1 MLCPWGGARGTMP
14 HRWVADFHPVRP
26 GGPGREADT
35 HTGKRCP
42 GAFMGHLR
50 HGWIIA
56 AAGLSLLGPA
66 IPSISAAPYTVVAAD
81 DWATKAW
88 DAASRGDQA
97 ALDEL
102 LKNPPPSLN
111 AESPLVQSIKHLLAD
126 VEARETKRAS
136 EISRVRKELDKALA
150 AGADDLNLSMAIK
163 SAVELSMLA
172 TDKDS
177 LMKEP
182 KLRGLVMDADSAA
195 RKAESRGDWM
205 MASELY
211 YRLDLLLEDN
221 GTYRDDVKRESQRLA
236 MIRMYAPQRLWDLK
250 NARRNAE
257 IDWRAKQPKEPAA
270 DGKEPKDDT
279 KPLPPYNPMGDDF
292 HQKLE
297 GIDETMVSTA
307 LRRGYE
313 RHVERTTMDK
323 ILRGAIEAVHTLV
336 TTDDLKGIF
345 PGMGEANA
353 KEAFLKFLEAEDEKI
368 AKLGND
374 AGMADLFGLVQ
385 RTVAQNEKT
394 VKLPKTALLH
404 EFGNGG
410 LAALDEFSAVIWPD
424 EVPRFE
430 RNTQG
435 RFVGVGVQIELDPLQ
450 NIRIVTPLDG
460 TPAQKA
466 GLRTGDLIKKV
477 DGVSTIGFTLDQ
489 AVDVITGP
497 EDTQVVLTIERDQ
510 PKAEGG
516 SDHIEKEYKLHRSKI
531 EIATVKGWRRTGTKE
546 DEWDWFVDPSNRIG
560 YVRLTQF
567 ADRTDNEFDNAIDA
581 MKSGAGGLNG
591 LILDLRYNP
600 GGLLDQAV
608 AITSRFVDGGQVKN
622 FRGLVVTTHAKDNT
636 LVQREPAARGA
647 ARLSGI
653 PVVVLINEGSASASE
668 IVSGALNDYAHSGDI
683 KAVLIGNRSYGKGSV
698 QNVWPLDRAGTRA
711 YVKITTQ
718 YYHLPGDRM
727 IHRRPGAASWGV
739 EPDLKVDMLPTQIA
753 DTLTLRLNSDVLKVD
768 ENGKRLQGT
777 GTDAPANPDDLITK
791 GMDVQLEQALVLLQT
806 QVPAAVAGSNAA
818 PKHERNN

>member
-1 MLCPWGGARGTMP
+1 
-14 HRWVADFHPVRP
+14 
-26 GGPGREADT
+26 
-35 HTGKRCP
+35 
-42 GAFMGHLR
+42 
-50 HGWIIA
+50 
-56 AAGLSLLGPA
+56 
-66 IPSISAAPYTVVAAD
+66 
-81 DWATKAW
+81 
-88 DAASRGDQA
+88 
-97 ALDEL
+97 
-102 LKNPPPSLN
+102 
-111 AESPLVQSIKHLLAD
+111 
-126 VEARETKRAS
+126 
-136 EISRVRKELDKALA
+136 
-150 AGADDLNLSMAIK
+150 
-163 SAVELSMLA
+163 
-172 TDKDS
+172 
-177 LMKEP
+177 
-182 KLRGLVMDADSAA
+182 
-195 RKAESRGDWM
+195 
-205 MASELY
+205 
-211 YRLDLLLEDN
+211 
-221 GTYRDDVKRESQRLA
+221 

-250 NARRNAE
+250 NSRRNAE
-257 IDWRAKQPKEPAA
+257 IEWRSKQPKEPPA
-270 DGKEPKDDT
+270 DGKEPKNDDA

-297 GIDETMVSTA
+297 GIDETMVATA
-307 LRRGYE
+307 LRRGFE
-313 RHVERTTMDK
+313 RHVERTSMDK
-323 ILRGAIEAVHTLV
+323 ILRGAVEAVHTLV
-336 TTDDLKGIF
+336 TTEDLKGIF
-345 PGMGEANA
+345 TGMGDAKA
-353 KEAFLKFLEAEDEKI
+353 KEAFIGFLDAEDEKI

-374 AGMADLFGLVQ
+374 AGMADLFGLIQ
-385 RTVAQNEKT
+385 RTVAQNDKT

-410 LAALDEFSAVIWPD
+410 LSALDEFSAVIWPD

-497 EDTQVVLTIERDQ
+497 DDTQVVLTVEREQ

-516 SDHIEKEYKLHRSKI
+516 YEHIEKDFKLHRARI
-531 EIATVKGWRRTGTKE
+531 EVATVKGWRRTGTKE
-546 DEWDWFVDPSNRIG
+546 SDWDWFVDADNRIG

-567 ADRTDNEFDNAIDA
+567 ADKTDKEFDDAISA
-581 MKSGAGGLNG
+581 MKNGPGGLNG

-608 AITSRFVDGGQVKN
+608 AIASRFVDGSQVKN
-622 FRGLVVTTHAKDNT
+622 FRGLIVTTHAKDNT
-636 LVQREPAARGA
+636 LVQREPAQRGE
-647 ARLSGI
+647 ARLAGI

-683 KAVLIGNRSYGKGSV
+683 KAVLMGNRSYGKGSV

-727 IHRRPGAASWGV
+727 IHRRPGATTWGV

-753 DTLTLRLNSDVLKVD
+753 DALTLRLNSDVLKVD
-768 ENGKRLQGT
+768 ENGKRIAAT
-777 GTDAPANPDDLITK
+777 PSDAPANPEDLINK
-791 GMDVQLEQALVLLQT
+791 GMDMQLEQAVVLLQT
-806 QVPAAVAGSNAA
+806 QVPAAVAGSNAVE
-818 PKHERNN
+818 KHDRNN